1 MPLNCAGQSGQPST
15 SDVVEV
21 VGEDGLELCDSA
33 TGTRRWLL
41 KGYELLWSVSVNGG
55 RSARGLTSY
64 ENLLAMRFDLEAIA
78 SKRLVVQVLSS

>member
-1 MPLNCAGQSGQPST
+1 MSYFGQCLSM
-15 SDVVEV
+15 
-21 VGEDGLELCDSA
+21 
-33 TGTRRWLL
+33 R
-41 KGYELLWSVSVNGG
+41 G